1 MNNDDNTPSNLSES
15 ITNSLANSSVSRR
28 RAIRLGA
35 FGIGG
40 IALGGLAAA
49 CGGDDEAASTTV
61 TPDGAGTTAPP
72 AGTTPGTTAGSTAT
86 TTAGTGSG
94 TTMESVKAHFVY
106 IGPPDDNGWTQE
118 HDRGRL
124 AAQSALGDKVV
135 TDFTPN
141 IGFDAS
147 TAQLFQQLV
156 DDGNDIIF
164 ANTEYAGLLSDV
176 AAANPDTKFVEANG
190 HVFTGNQFG
199 FYFAHEATAYALGV
213 AAALLTENGRIGYI
227 GAFPS
232 ATTYNDV
239 NGLLLGARSINP
251 DATVETVLVSTFFD
265 PQKAAQAAEALLSNG
280 VEMLFGVMDE
290 PTFLQLAEEA
300 GVWTGYWNLDFRE
313 AAPTKYVSN
322 FDLSAVGP
330 FYTEQLQAVL
340 DGTWAPPSEVVLLE
354 TPLGAFGDEV
364 PQEVQDQVN
373 AVWAQLQS
381 GKISVYTG
389 PLMDTNGNEVLA
401 AGDTIDSLGAYA
413 IDWAVEGVTGV

>member
-1 MNNDDNTPSNLSES
+1 M
-15 ITNSLANSSVSRR
+15 SRR

-40 IALGGLAAA
+40 IALGGLASA
-49 CGGDDEAASTTV
+49 CGDDDETTSTT
-61 TPDGAGTTAPP
+61 AP
-72 AGTTPGTTAGSTAT
+72 AGTTPGTTAPAAPGTTAAGAE
-86 TTAGTGSG
+86 TTAGG
-94 TTMESVKAHFVY
+94 TAVESIKAHFVY

-124 AAQSALGDKVV
+124 AAQEALGDKV
-135 TDFTPN
+135 TTAFTPN

-156 DDGNDIIF
+156 DDGNDIVV
-164 ANTEYAGLLSDV
+164 ANTEYAQLLSDV
-176 AAANPDTKFVEANG
+176 AAANPDTKFIEANG
-190 HVFTGNQFG
+190 HVFTENQFG
-199 FYFAHEATAYALGV
+199 FYFAHEKSAYALGV
-213 AAALLTENGRIGYI
+213 AAALLTPNGRIGYI

-280 VEMLFGVMDE
+280 VEFLFGVMDE

-322 FDLSAVGP
+322 FDLSAVGT

-340 DGTWAPPSEVVLLE
+340 DGTWAAPSEVVLLE

-373 AVWAQLQS
+373 AVWEQLQS
-381 GKISVYTG
+381 GELVVYTG
-389 PLMDTNGNEVLA
+389 PLVDVDGNEVLA
-401 AGDTIDSLGAYA
+401 AGETIDSLGAYA
-413 IDWAVEGVTGV
+413 IDFVLEGVTGV